1 MMLKAL
7 VVEYEE
13 DIRNLLVEQLL
24 DKGCQVRKVNN
35 SAVALQLVRDAIPE
49 IIFADIVMPVMDGVI
64 FLSELKK
71 FPGTSKIAVVL
82 VTAIDLLGL
91 RSRTWILGVDHLQ
104 GKPWDPD
111 SLDLMLQVNSEWE
124 FPEGRRHIC
133 STQRRCR

>member
-1 MMLKAL
+1 MNTKKTSEIYWL
-7 VVEYEE
+7 
-13 DIRNLLVEQLL
+13 N
-24 DKGCQVRKVNN
+24 KGCQVRKANN

-64 FLSELKK
+64 FLSELRK
-71 FPGTSKIAVVL
+71 FPGTSKIPVVL
-82 VTAIDLLGL
+82 VTAIDLPGL
-91 RSRTWILGVDHLQ
+91 RSRARILRVDHLL

-111 SLDLMLQVNSEWE
+111 SLDLMLQINNEWE